1 MKTIIQSICIMCMA
15 LCLKAAS
22 PEGYS
27 IQTIETP
34 RDTYFHVTGLDLA
47 KDGSVYCATRFGDV
61 WRLKDNQWSRFADG
75 LQEPCGL
82 VIDKD
87 ASVIVTQKAE
97 MTRLVD
103 KNNDGVADLYL
114 NLTNEFEFHNNY
126 HEFNFG
132 GVIDKEGGYVGTLN
146 LAAGRDVKGLKLSAM
161 SNEGGYR
168 GWAYRVSPKG
178 KFTPFAWGLRS
189 PAGIGKNDQEEIFFT
204 DNQGDYVATSTL
216 NLLEDGKFYGHPIS
230 LLDKPE
236 YNKEKLEAMKDEEFE
251 KMRTLPVVWI
261 PQGEVAN
268 SPGNPEWNGTKGKF
282 GPFDDQFFIG
292 DQTRSNIFRVSLQKV
307 GGRYQGCVIDFMSG
321 FQCGNIRL
329 KFDQEGALWLG
340 QTSRGWASRG
350 SKPFGLQKVVW
361 DGQTTP
367 FEIQDV
373 KLTKEGFKVTFTQ
386 NLDPKSIALD
396 KLEVSQ
402 WWYEYSRAYG
412 SPKIGEKKS
421 ILSSLSLGPDGK
433 TLLIKM
439 PLQKEQVYCLDLSQ
453 ILDKS
458 GRSTHNS
465 KAFYTLINLI
475 E

>member
-1 MKTIIQSICIMCMA
+1 MKKLL
-15 LCLKAAS
+15 LCLFSLTLFGAT
-22 PEGYS
+22 PEGYK
-27 IQTIETP
+27 IETIKTP
-34 RDTYFHVTGLDLA
+34 ADVYFHVTGLDVA

-61 WRLKDNQWSRFADG
+61 WVLKNDKWRRFADG

-87 ASVIVTQKAE
+87 GSVIVTQKVE

-114 NLTNEFEFHNNY
+114 NLSNEFEFHNNY

-132 GVIDKEGGYVGTLN
+132 GVIDKEGNYVGTLN
-146 LAAGRDVKGLKLSAM
+146 LAAGRDAKGLKLSAM

-168 GWAYRVSPKG
+168 GWAYRVSPQG

-189 PAGIGKNDQEEIFFT
+189 PAGIGKNDQQEIFFT
-204 DNQGDYVATSTL
+204 DNQGDYIATSTL
-216 NLLEDGKFYGHPIS
+216 NQLEENKFYGHPIS
-230 LLDKPE
+230 LLDKAE
-236 YNKEKLEAMKDEEFE
+236 YSKEKLEAMKDEDFE
-251 KMRTLPVVWI
+251 KMLNLPIVWI

-268 SPGNPEWNGTKGKF
+268 SPGNPEWNATKGKF

-329 KFDQEGALWLG
+329 KFDQKGALWVG
-340 QTSRGWASRG
+340 QTSRGWVSRG
-350 SKPFGLQKVVW
+350 AKPFGMQKVVW
-361 DGQTTP
+361 DGKTVP
-367 FEIQDV
+367 FEIHDV
-373 KLTKEGFKVTFTQ
+373 KLTKQGFRVTFTQ
-386 NLDPKSIALD
+386 EVDPAFVNLENLRIT
-396 KLEVSQ
+396 Q

-412 SPKIGEKKS
+412 SPKVGEKES
-421 ILSSLSLGPDGK
+421 TINSVELQEDGK
-433 TLLIKM
+433 TLYIKM
-439 PLQKEQVYCLDLSQ
+439 PLQKKQVYCLDLSQ
-453 ILDKS
+453 ILDKA

-465 KAFYTLINLI
+465 KAFYTLINLVK
-475 E
+475 

>member
-1 MKTIIQSICIMCMA
+1 MKKLL
-15 LCLKAAS
+15 LCLFSLTLFGAT
-22 PEGYS
+22 PDGYK
-27 IQTIETP
+27 IETIETP
-34 RDTYFHVTGLDLA
+34 ADVYFHVTGLDVA
-47 KDGSVYCATRFGDV
+47 SDGSVYCATRFGDV
-61 WRLKDNQWSRFADG
+61 WLLKNGQWQRFADG

-82 VIDKD
+82 VIDED
-87 ASVIVTQKAE
+87 GSVIVTQKVE

-103 KNNDGVADLYL
+103 KNKDGVADIYL
-114 NLTNEFEFHNNY
+114 NLSNEFEFHNNY

-132 GVIDKEGGYVGTLN
+132 GVIDKEGNYVGTLN

-161 SNEGGYR
+161 STEGGYR
-168 GWAYRVSPKG
+168 GWAYRVSPQG
-178 KFTPFAWGLRS
+178 KFTPFSWGLRS
-189 PAGIGKNDQEEIFFT
+189 PAGLGKNDKEEIFFT
-204 DNQGDYVATSTL
+204 DNQGDYIATSTL
-216 NLLEDGKFYGHPIS
+216 NLLEDNKFYGHPIS
-230 LLDKPE
+230 LLDKAE
-236 YNKEKLEAMKDEEFE
+236 YNKEKLEAMKDEDFE
-251 KMRTLPVVWI
+251 KMLNLPIVWI

-282 GPFDDQFFIG
+282 GPFDEQFFIG

-329 KFDQEGALWLG
+329 KFDQQGSLWVG
-340 QTSRGWASRG
+340 QTSRGWVSRG
-350 SKPFGLQKVVW
+350 SKPFGMQKVVW
-361 DGQTTP
+361 DGQTMP

-386 NLDPKSIALD
+386 ELDPNSVSLD
-396 KLEVSQ
+396 KLELSQ

-412 SPKIGEKKS
+412 SPKIGEKTSPVNSVKILENGKS
-421 ILSSLSLGPDGK
+421 
-433 TLLIKM
+433 LLIKM

-453 ILDKS
+453 ILDKL